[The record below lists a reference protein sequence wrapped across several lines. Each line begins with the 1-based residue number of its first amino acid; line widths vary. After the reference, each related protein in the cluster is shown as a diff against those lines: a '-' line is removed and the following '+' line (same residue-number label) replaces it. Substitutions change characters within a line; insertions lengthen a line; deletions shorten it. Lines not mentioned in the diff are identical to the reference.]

1 MDNFLFRL
9 SNFFLYII
17 YSFNYTNKKRE
28 AGDNTAGV
36 IDTTSRTPAR
46 PPIFFGFVP
55 LPTTKPA
62 RYAHTLPVIR
72 IDKAHFVRQF
82 NRTKYPCKRLLFI
95 IAYNIAVFKQP
106 VISLP

>member
-28 AGDNTAGV
+28 AGGNTAGV

-46 PPIFFGFVP
+46 PPPYLIWFRPF
-55 LPTTKPA
+55 A
-62 RYAHTLPVIR
+62 DNEADQIR
-72 IDKAHFVRQF
+72 TYVVRDTYRQGALC
-82 NRTKYPCKRLLFI
+82 PSI
-95 IAYNIAVFKQP
+95 
-106 VISLP
+106 

>member
-28 AGDNTAGV
+28 AGGNTAGV

-46 PPIFFGFVP
+46 PPILFGFVP

-62 RYAHTLPVIR
+62 KYAHTLSVIR

-82 NRTKYPCKRLLFI
+82 NRTKYPYKGCYLLSVHMLGI
-95 IAYNIAVFKQP
+95 
-106 VISLP
+106 

>member
-1 MDNFLFRL
+1 MAPIRNGKPGGQYGRR
-9 SNFFLYII
+9 YR
-17 YSFNYTNKKRE
+17 YSQPN
-28 AGDNTAGV
+28 A
-36 IDTTSRTPAR
+36 RTP
-46 PPIFFGFVP
+46 PILFGFVP

-95 IAYNIAVFKQP
+95 IAYNITVFKQP

>member
-1 MDNFLFRL
+1 MTPIRNGKPGTIRPAL
-9 SNFFLYII
+9 SIL
-17 YSFNYTNKKRE
+17 
-28 AGDNTAGV
+28 
-36 IDTTSRTPAR
+36 PAER
-46 PPIFFGFVP
+46 PHAPPIFFGFVP

>member
-28 AGDNTAGV
+28 AGGNTAGV

-46 PPIFFGFVP
+46 PPYLIWFRPF
-55 LPTTKPA
+55 A
-62 RYAHTLPVIR
+62 DNEADQIR
-72 IDKAHFVRQF
+72 TYVVRNTYRQGALC
-82 NRTKYPCKRLLFI
+82 PSI
-95 IAYNIAVFKQP
+95 
-106 VISLP
+106 